1 MTSTADIQRLF
12 VDSSAW
18 IDLMN
23 KNERHHGVAV
33 AFHKSLAPMT
43 LRITTW
49 GIVSETFTW
58 IRYHIGNHD
67 ASRWLAL
74 KEALEHQGFL
84 QVVFP
89 DPQMELGVR
98 KVLDRFHDQA
108 LSYVDAFSIALIQS
122 RPDID
127 AIFAFHHHMTLAGL
141 PVLPGHLDKAP
152 KLGKA

>member
-1 MTSTADIQRLF
+1 MTTSIAEIQRVF

-23 KNERHHGVAV
+23 KNERHHAAAV
-33 AFHKSLAPMT
+33 AFHKSLNPMT
-43 LRITTW
+43 LRITSW

-58 IRYHIGNHD
+58 IRYHIGSRE

-74 KEALEHQGFL
+74 KESLEQQGFL

-89 DPQMELGVR
+89 ASQMEIGVR
-98 KVLDRFHDQA
+98 KVIDRFHDQD

-127 AIFAFHHHMTLAGL
+127 AIFAFDHHMALTGL
-141 PVLPGHLDKAP
+141 PVLPGSLD
-152 KLGKA
+152 

>member
-1 MTSTADIQRLF
+1 MTTSIADIQRVF

-23 KNERHHGVAV
+23 KNERYHAAAV
-33 AFHKSLAPMT
+33 AFHKSLNPMT
-43 LRITTW
+43 LRITSW

-58 IRYHIGNHD
+58 IRYHIGSRE
-67 ASRWLAL
+67 ASRWLSL
-74 KEALEHQGFL
+74 KESLEQQGFL

-89 DPQMELGVR
+89 DSQMEVGVR
-98 KVLDRFHDQA
+98 KVIDRFHDQD

-127 AIFAFHHHMTLAGL
+127 AIFAFDHHMALAGL
-141 PVLPGHLDKAP
+141 PVLPGPLD
-152 KLGKA
+152 

>member
-1 MTSTADIQRLF
+1 MTSTADIRRVF

-23 KNERHHGVAV
+23 KNERHHTAAL
-33 AFHKSLAPMT
+33 AFHKSLNPMT
-43 LRITTW
+43 LRITSW

-58 IRYHIGNHD
+58 VRYHVGSREAI
-67 ASRWLAL
+67 RWLTL

-89 DPQMELGVR
+89 NPEMELGVR
-98 KVLDRFHDQA
+98 KVIDRFQDQA

-127 AIFAFHHHMTLAGL
+127 AVFAFDHHMTFAGL
-141 PVLPGHLDKAP
+141 PVLPGPLS
-152 KLGKA
+152 

>member
-1 MTSTADIQRLF
+1 MTSTADIQRVF

-23 KNERHHGVAV
+23 KNERHHAAAV
-33 AFHKSLAPMT
+33 AFHKSLGPMT
-43 LRITTW
+43 LRITSW

-58 IRYHIGNHD
+58 ICYHVGSRE
-67 ASRWLAL
+67 ALRWLAL

-84 QVVFP
+84 QVIFP
-89 DPQMELGVR
+89 GPEMEVGVR
-98 KVLDRFHDQA
+98 KVIDRFHDQT

-127 AIFAFHHHMTLAGL
+127 AIFAFDHHMSLTGL
-141 PVLPGHLDKAP
+141 PVLPGLLK
-152 KLGKA
+152 